1 MWRYFI
7 SFLKCEK
14 ENVVDTYQEISVESE
29 GKSEVGASN
38 LSLSEVEVNLSISEV
53 EVEDEQNYW
62 KILTA

>member
-1 MWRYFI
+1 M
-7 SFLKCEK
+7 
-14 ENVVDTYQEISVESE
+14 ESE